1 MRILIVALLVL
12 AFSFSGCA
20 YNKQTLMRLAGDEVH
35 VPLGP
40 LESITGSGLTAM
52 LYRNVSIAYGNK
64 DPINEF
70 KNIRS
75 TDSTSADGSS
85 ETIDV
90 N

>member
-1 MRILIVALLVL
+1 MRLLLIALLVF
-12 AFSFSGCA
+12 AFCLSGCA
-20 YNKQTLMRLAGDEVH
+20 YNKQTLLRVAGDEVH

-40 LESITGSGLTAM
+40 LEAISGKGISAV
-52 LYRNVSIAYGNK
+52 LYRNVSIAYGEK
-64 DPINEF
+64 DAINEF

-75 TDSTSADGSS
+75 TDTTSDDGST